1 MIGQPSFHLTQLR
14 LTVTIAERF
23 AKGKV
28 SPDRGR
34 MMVKPLVILFSLTAL
49 STSDTVSKG
58 KFIALF

>member
-23 AKGKV
+23 TKGKV

-34 MMVKPLVILFSLTAL
+34 MMVKLVILFSLTAL
-49 STSDTVSKG
+49 STSDTVSEG